1 MMNLKIIN
9 LPGDSGDYDLIT
21 EAVQLSHGV
30 PGAAVEIGLRRGGG
44 TKHIIDVVAK
54 QEHKRNVIA
63 IDPYGNIDYNTVV
76 DSRAGPQVVKMDYT
90 NTMRNECLVNLYDYA
105 EMQKVNFVFINLE
118 DTEFFNRYADGVPIY
133 QEHKIIESKYSF
145 VHFDGP
151 HFTNDVV
158 KEIEFFMPR
167 TSNGA
172 TFVFDDVSYY
182 DHAVVDKILLE
193 GGWKHIQQKSFKWS
207 YQKIS

>member
-1 MMNLKIIN
+1 MINLKIIN

-21 EAVQLSHGV
+21 DAVERSNGLKG
-30 PGAAVEIGLRRGGG
+30 PAVEIGLRRGGG
-44 TKHIIDVVAK
+44 TKHVIDVIAK
-54 QEHKRNVIA
+54 QEFKRDVIA

-76 DSRAGPQVVKMDYT
+76 DHTGPKVVKMDYT

-105 EMQKVNFVFINLE
+105 EMMKVNFVFINLE
-118 DTEFFNRYADGVPIY
+118 DTEFFERYKDGVPVY
-133 QEHKIIESKYSF
+133 QEFKRIESKYSF

-151 HFTNDVV
+151 HFTDDVV

-167 TSNGA
+167 MEKNA

-182 DHAVVDKILLE
+182 DHSIIDKILLE
-193 GGWKHIQQKSFKWS
+193 NGWTHLQKKSFKWS
-207 YQKIS
+207 YQLTN